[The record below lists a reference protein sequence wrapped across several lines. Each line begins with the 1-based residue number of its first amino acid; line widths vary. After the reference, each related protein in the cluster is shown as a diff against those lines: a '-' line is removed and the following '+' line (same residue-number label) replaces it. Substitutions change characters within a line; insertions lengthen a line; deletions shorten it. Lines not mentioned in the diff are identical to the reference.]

1 MNLTGWLEEV
11 HECVCGLWRGRR
23 ESENWK
29 KALIGLREVDGTFDV
44 ELLSVNRI
52 IKLHRSGNYN

>member
-1 MNLTGWLEEV
+1 MFAACGEGGVSQRTG
-11 HECVCGLWRGRR
+11 
-23 ESENWK
+23 K